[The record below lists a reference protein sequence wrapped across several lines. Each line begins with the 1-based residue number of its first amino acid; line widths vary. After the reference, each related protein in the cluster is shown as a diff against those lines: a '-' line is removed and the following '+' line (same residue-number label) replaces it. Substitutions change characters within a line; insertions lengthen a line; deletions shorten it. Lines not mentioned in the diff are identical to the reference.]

1 MDGATLSITVMIWLQ
16 VFIFPQSSAD
26 VHVLVIIKACG
37 QDPVMMTSVDVMVG
51 DRSQLSMLVAF
62 PVLAGSELAVH
73 SIVTSAGQEMA
84 GPTLSTTVIV

>member
-1 MDGATLSITVMIWLQ
+1 
-16 VFIFPQSSAD
+16 
-26 VHVLVIIKACG
+26 
-37 QDPVMMTSVDVMVG
+37 MMTSVDVMVG